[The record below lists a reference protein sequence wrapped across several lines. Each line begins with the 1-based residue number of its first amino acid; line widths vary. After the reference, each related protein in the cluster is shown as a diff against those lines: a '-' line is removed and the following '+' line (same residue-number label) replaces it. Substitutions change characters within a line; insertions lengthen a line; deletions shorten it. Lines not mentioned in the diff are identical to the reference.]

1 MGFFDWLR
9 KFLSAGKAEQIPQRP
24 PAAPQPAN
32 SPESPILS
40 GSSDFPIRV
49 LVPQPAGNPADSPPP
64 PAPTPRSITL
74 NLDAGTFL
82 PITRDELKEAAK
94 QVRLG
99 GAWFGRRD
107 LIPPADDL
115 RTKLI
120 DRAMVTQ
127 GLLTP
132 KQLTEIHQVG
142 AEMDRVRPL
151 VETLEGQAA
160 LAGEAAVQA
169 ERLRRAELKKRKKAE
184 SAERKRQQAGAIAQR
199 RANDIVFLGRGVS
212 GRLGERVS
220 DATKLEE
227 SDLPLLSTPA
237 DVASALG
244 LSIPRLRWLAFHTE
258 VATRVHY
265 VSFTVPKKSGGTRT
279 LHAPHRTLAAAQRWV
294 LDHILRRLPVESPA
308 HGFQAGRSILSN
320 AQQHVRRAI
329 VVNLDLQDFFP
340 SITFPRIRSVF
351 HRLGYSPAVATIL
364 ALLCTECPRRIVEYA
379 GQTYHVAV
387 GPRGLPQGA
396 CTSPSLSN
404 QVARRLDRRLRGL
417 ASKLGLSY
425 TRYAD
430 DLTFSGDESLQGRV
444 GYLMARVRHIAEE
457 EGYLVN
463 EKKSRVLRRN
473 TAQMVTGLVVNER
486 PSVSRREVRRLRAI
500 LHRARTEG
508 LERQNREG
516 RPHFLAW
523 LQGKIAYVRMTRPD
537 LGGKFQA
544 QLQQILQRGLR

>member
-9 KFLSAGKAEQIPQRP
+9 KFFSAGKAEQIPQQP
-24 PAAPQPAN
+24 PAAPQPAS
-32 SPESPILS
+32 SPE
-40 GSSDFPIRV
+40 
-49 LVPQPAGNPADSPPP
+49 PPP
-64 PAPTPRSITL
+64 PAVPGRAL
-74 NLDAGTFL
+74 DLDAGAFL

-94 QVRLG
+94 QVRFG

-107 LIPPADDL
+107 LIPPAEDL

-132 KQLTEIHQVG
+132 EQLTEIHQVG
-142 AEMDRVRPL
+142 AEMDRVRPV
-151 VETLEGQAA
+151 VEMLESQAVQ
-160 LAGEAAVQA
+160 AGEAAVQA
-169 ERLRRAELKKRKKAE
+169 ERQRRAELKKRKKEE
-184 SAERKRQQAGAIAQR
+184 SAQRKRQRTEAIAQR

-212 GRLGERVS
+212 GRLGERSS
-220 DATKLEE
+220 DAARLA
-227 SDLPLLSTPA
+227 DLGLPMLATPA
-237 DVASALG
+237 DVAAALG

-279 LHAPHRTLAAAQRWV
+279 LHAPHRTLAAAQRWI
-294 LDHILRRLPVESPA
+294 LDNILRRLPVESPA
-308 HGFQAGRSILSN
+308 HGFQAGRGILSN
-320 AQQHVRRAI
+320 AQAHVRRAV

-340 SITFPRIRSVF
+340 RITFPRVRSVF
-351 HRLGYSPAVATIL
+351 HRLGYSPAVATIF
-364 ALLCTECPRRIVEYA
+364 ALLCTECPRQVVQYA
-379 GQTYHVAV
+379 GQTYHVAI

-396 CTSPSLSN
+396 CTSPALSN

-417 ASKLGLSY
+417 AEKLGLTY

-430 DLTFSGDESLQGRV
+430 DLTFSGDDSLNRRA
-444 GYLMARVRHIAEE
+444 GYLMARVRHIALE

-473 TAQMVTGLVVNER
+473 AAQMVTGLVVNEH
-486 PSVSRREVRRLRAI
+486 PSVRRRDLRRLRAI

-516 RPHFLAW
+516 KPNFVAW
-523 LQGKIAYVRMTRPD
+523 LQGKIAYVRMSRPELGAKLQEELQKLLANESTR
-537 LGGKFQA
+537 
-544 QLQQILQRGLR
+544 